1 MSTFRI
7 LKHIL
12 MYFIGFCNFSTY
24 RGFTTKNIDKDRIL
38 FIKVL
43 TFLFPIN
50 IIVLHKKITLKN
62 YEGKKIFVLERRELL
77 VGVKQCQNLYV

>member
-1 MSTFRI
+1 MYLFRTFE
-7 LKHIL
+7 HT
-12 MYFIGFCNFSTY
+12 GD
-24 RGFTTKNIDKDRIL
+24 FTTKNIDKDRIL

-43 TFLFPIN
+43 TFLFTVN

>member
-1 MSTFRI
+1 LVFVAFQHT
-7 LKHIL
+7 
-12 MYFIGFCNFSTY
+12 GD
-24 RGFTTKNIDKDRIL
+24 FTTKNIDKDRIL

-43 TFLFPIN
+43 TFLFPVN

-62 YEGKKIFVLERRELL
+62 CEGKKIFVLERRELL

>member
-1 MSTFRI
+1 MVFITFQ
-7 LKHIL
+7 HT
-12 MYFIGFCNFSTY
+12 GD
-24 RGFTTKNIDKDRIL
+24 FTTKNIDKDRIL

-43 TFLFPIN
+43 TFLFPVN

-62 YEGKKIFVLERRELL
+62 YEGKKIFVVERRELL

>member
-1 MSTFRI
+1 MVFVAFQHT
-7 LKHIL
+7 
-12 MYFIGFCNFSTY
+12 GD
-24 RGFTTKNIDKDRIL
+24 FTTKNIDKDRIL

-43 TFLFPIN
+43 TFLFTVN

-62 YEGKKIFVLERRELL
+62 CEGKKIFVLERRELL

>member
-1 MSTFRI
+1 MVFVTFQHTGDFN
-7 LKHIL
+7 K
-12 MYFIGFCNFSTY
+12 
-24 RGFTTKNIDKDRIL
+24 KNIDKDRIL

-43 TFLFPIN
+43 TFLFTVN

-62 YEGKKIFVLERRELL
+62 CEGKKIFVLERRELL

>member
-1 MSTFRI
+1 MVFVTFQ
-7 LKHIL
+7 HT
-12 MYFIGFCNFSTY
+12 GD
-24 RGFTTKNIDKDRIL
+24 FTTKNIDKDRIL

-43 TFLFPIN
+43 TFLVTVN

-62 YEGKKIFVLERRELL
+62 CEGKKIFVLERRELL

>member
-1 MSTFRI
+1 
-7 LKHIL
+7 
-12 MYFIGFCNFSTY
+12 MYFIGFCNIQHTG
-24 RGFTTKNIDKDRIL
+24 GFTAKNIDKDRIL

-43 TFLFPIN
+43 TFLFPVN

-62 YEGKKIFVLERRELL
+62 YEGKKIFVLEQRELL

>member
-1 MSTFRI
+1 LVFVASQHT
-7 LKHIL
+7 
-12 MYFIGFCNFSTY
+12 GD
-24 RGFTTKNIDKDRIL
+24 FTTKNIDKDRIL

-43 TFLFPIN
+43 TFLFPVN

-62 YEGKKIFVLERRELL
+62 CEGKKIFVLERRELL

>member
-1 MSTFRI
+1 MYLFSTFE
-7 LKHIL
+7 HT
-12 MYFIGFCNFSTY
+12 GD
-24 RGFTTKNIDKDRIL
+24 FTTKNIDKDRIL

-43 TFLFPIN
+43 TFLFTVN

-62 YEGKKIFVLERRELL
+62 CEGKKIFVLERRELL

>member
-1 MSTFRI
+1 MNFVTFQ
-7 LKHIL
+7 HT
-12 MYFIGFCNFSTY
+12 GD
-24 RGFTTKNIDKDRIL
+24 FTTKNIDKDRIL

>member
-1 MSTFRI
+1 MVFVTF
-7 LKHIL
+7 KHT
-12 MYFIGFCNFSTY
+12 GD
-24 RGFTTKNIDKDRIL
+24 FTTKNIDKDRIL

>member
-1 MSTFRI
+1 MVFVAFQHT
-7 LKHIL
+7 
-12 MYFIGFCNFSTY
+12 GD
-24 RGFTTKNIDKDRIL
+24 FTTKNIDKDRIL

-43 TFLFPIN
+43 TFLFPVN

-62 YEGKKIFVLERRELL
+62 CEGKKIFVLERRELL

>member
-1 MSTFRI
+1 MALLSIWRV
-7 LKHIL
+7 K
-12 MYFIGFCNFSTY
+12 N
-24 RGFTTKNIDKDRIL
+24 TTKNIDKDRIL

>member
-1 MSTFRI
+1 M
-7 LKHIL
+7 
-12 MYFIGFCNFSTY
+12 NFVNFQHT
-24 RGFTTKNIDKDRIL
+24 GDFTTKNIDKDRIL

>member
-1 MSTFRI
+1 LVFVTFQ
-7 LKHIL
+7 HT
-12 MYFIGFCNFSTY
+12 GD
-24 RGFTTKNIDKDRIL
+24 FTTKNIDKDRIL

-43 TFLFPIN
+43 TFLFLVN

-62 YEGKKIFVLERRELL
+62 CEGKKIFVLERRELL

>member
-12 MYFIGFCNFSTY
+12 MYIIEFCNFSTY

-77 VGVKQCQNLYV
+77 VDVKQCQNLYV

>member
-1 MSTFRI
+1 MNFVTFQ
-7 LKHIL
+7 HT
-12 MYFIGFCNFSTY
+12 GD
-24 RGFTTKNIDKDRIL
+24 FTTKNIDKDRIL

-43 TFLFPIN
+43 TFLFPVN